1 MVEIKDGKVKVNG
14 TEYKLENLKNVEY
27 IKNHVTLKTM
37 ELLIAFFA
45 SQQ

>member
-27 IKNHVTLKTM
+27 IKNHLTLKTM